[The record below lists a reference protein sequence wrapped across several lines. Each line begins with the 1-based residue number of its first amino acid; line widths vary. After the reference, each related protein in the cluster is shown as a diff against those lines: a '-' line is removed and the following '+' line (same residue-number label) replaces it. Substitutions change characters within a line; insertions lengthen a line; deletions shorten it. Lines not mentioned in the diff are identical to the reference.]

1 MSLEEDQKEQEQ
13 PITPGSFA
21 DRYAN
26 GLKTTVFNNSIAY
39 GYSITLTAAIAI
51 LAASRGTPGVP
62 EVLTFAGGALLAFTI
77 IEVGVYLALQHRLE
91 EEPSDVKMLGSI
103 FSFVSI
109 GLAVGATL
117 LSEQLLA
124 QLVAWPV
131 GGLVATLVYI
141 CAQALE
147 QAVAEHVLHR

>member
-1 MSLEEDQKEQEQ
+1 MRSKDQKEQEQ
-13 PITPGSFA
+13 SMTPECFA

-26 GLKTTVFNNSIAY
+26 GLKTTVINNSVAY
-39 GYSITLTAAIAI
+39 GYSITITAAIAV
-51 LAASRGTPGVP
+51 LAAGRGTPGVP

-77 IEVGVYLALQHRLE
+77 VEVGVYLGLQHRLKE
-91 EEPSDVKMLGSI
+91 ETAEVKMLGSI

-109 GLAVGATL
+109 GLAVGATWV
-117 LSEQLLA
+117 SEQLLA

-141 CAQALE
+141 CVQALE
-147 QAVAEHVLHR
+147 LAVAEHVLHR